1 MPKKAILFLDQY
13 SGLSGGQ
20 RVLLNIIQ
28 AFSKESYRCLVV
40 LPEAGLL
47 SQKLELYQVK
57 SIFLPVGYYSIT
69 TKNSG
74 DFLNYIF
81 RLPLLI
87 YLLIKLIKKEKIG
100 LVYANG
106 ARTFAWATLAC
117 KITKVP
123 LFWHVHSIFDK
134 GIAKKSCVFF
144 GNFSI
149 VKKIFA
155 VSNAVA
161 LPLSELKPKI
171 EIVYN
176 AVPKLS
182 PNSNANILKKE
193 YGLKEDD
200 FLVGNIA
207 VLEEWKNQEDLIRA
221 AKLIKDAA
229 KKAVYFFIIGDSLYK
244 ESSKQTYKNKLKSIS
259 KDMDLEKEVIFTGF
273 RNDIDNIMQSLDV
286 LVICS
291 EQPDPCPLVGLEAA
305 SLAKAIIS
313 TDKGGTKEI
322 FKENGEALFYTAGD
336 FKTLAD
342 KLIYLFENRQ
352 IAQSLGQKANSKIN
366 REHNLGIFLKKITNA
381 VNKAINE
388 S

>member
-1 MPKKAILFLDQY
+1 MKRTILFLDQY
-13 SGLSGGQ
+13 PGLSGGQ
-20 RVLLNIIQ
+20 KVLLNIIE
-28 AFSKESYRCLVV
+28 AFSKQGFRCLAA
-40 LPEAGLL
+40 LPEPGLL
-47 SQKLELYQVK
+47 SQRLELCQVK
-57 SIFLPVGYYSIT
+57 SVFFPMGYYSIT
-69 TKNSG
+69 QKNIG
-74 DFLNYIF
+74 DFISYMF
-81 RLPLLI
+81 RLPLLM
-87 YLLIKLIKKEKIG
+87 YLLFKTIEKENINI
-100 LVYANG
+100 VYANG
-106 ARTFAWATLAC
+106 ARTFVWATIIC
-117 KITKVP
+117 KMTKIP
-123 LFWHVHSIFDK
+123 LFWHMHSIFDK

-182 PNSNANILKKE
+182 PNSNANLLKKE

-291 EQPDPCPLVGLEAA
+291 KQPDPCPLVSIEAA
-305 SLAKAIIS
+305 SLARAIIS

-322 FKENGEALFYTAGD
+322 FKENEEALFYTAGD